1 MLNESTDLISSAHT
15 ILNSFTFSSSYYMN
29 PKYKNI
35 YLIGMPGVGK
45 SYWAEQVAA
54 VYGLQCIDL
63 DNIIEVRTNMRI
75 GTFFERYGEAEF
87 RKLERLT
94 LTQVLEVFN
103 SNTIVACGGGAP
115 CFYDNLAQMKAKGTV
130 VYLQAS
136 LSYLCQNLTDEV
148 QKRPLLQ
155 LPNWQVKLNEML
167 HTRAAVYEQADYIL
181 NAALLSVQ
189 DFEAILTVA
198 E

>member
-45 SYWAEQVAA
+45 SYWAEQIAA
-54 VYGLQCIDL
+54 TYSMQCIDL
-63 DNIIEVRTNMRI
+63 DNIIEVRSGMCI
-75 GTFFERYGEAEF
+75 GDFFQRYGEAEF

-103 SNTIVACGGGAP
+103 SNTIVACGGATP
-115 CFYDNLAQMKAKGTV
+115 CFYDNLTQMKANGTV
-130 VYLQAS
+130 VYLQAN

-155 LPNWQVKLNEML
+155 LSNWQDKLNEMQ
-167 HTRAAVYEQADYIL
+167 HTRATVYEQADYIL
-181 NAALLSVQ
+181 NAASLSVP